1 GGHQG
6 DRLRLLR
13 LHRPQDAGPDRYRR
27 PVGQAR
33 APAGHAALPRRR
45 RDDQGSALRGHRLQ
59 RPAAQVRG
67 RYPEHRRRGR
77 PGRRRRLP
85 GRDRHGRDR
94 GARAGPAGPGHRA
107 TAGHPR
113 PAHPRHGAGQ
123 GGGDQFPDRGRARAR
138 PGHAAGPGRHR
149 RPLRPPLRASAD
161 GLAGR
166 AGHLPRLAG
175 LLQYACRDRA
185 TGRRH
190 HEGAQASGLIRMS
203 DTEPK
208 FRAATADDVEAIV
221 ALVESAYRGDA
232 SRAGWTTEADLLDGR
247 RTGADDVMAQ
257 ITRPQS
263 RILLAEVD
271 GRLVACAHVAVE
283 DGAGYFG
290 MFSVK
295 PTLQGGGLGKR
306 VLAEAE
312 RIVREEYGQR
322 LMRMTVIDV
331 REELIAWYERRGYR
345 RTGVKKPFPYGDER
359 FGLPRRDDLRFEVLE
374 KPL

>member
-1 GGHQG
+1 
-6 DRLRLLR
+6 
-13 LHRPQDAGPDRYRR
+13 
-27 PVGQAR
+27 
-33 APAGHAALPRRR
+33 
-45 RDDQGSALRGHRLQ
+45 
-59 RPAAQVRG
+59 
-67 RYPEHRRRGR
+67 
-77 PGRRRRLP
+77 
-85 GRDRHGRDR
+85 
-94 GARAGPAGPGHRA
+94 
-107 TAGHPR
+107 
-113 PAHPRHGAGQ
+113 
-123 GGGDQFPDRGRARAR
+123 
-138 PGHAAGPGRHR
+138 
-149 RPLRPPLRASAD
+149 
-161 GLAGR
+161 
-166 AGHLPRLAG
+166 
-175 LLQYACRDRA
+175 
-185 TGRRH
+185 
-190 HEGAQASGLIRMS
+190 MS

-295 PTLQGGGLGKR
+295 PTLQGSGLGKR